1 MADRLL
7 PIRYDMANKIS
18 ILSTRPLE
26 TALLEAAK
34 AKDIHIDIVSFIDTT
49 PILTTG
55 IREEVVK
62 IIQQPA
68 AVVFTSMN
76 AVSTVAAFING
87 QKPDWEIF
95 CIGNTTRQLAAR
107 YFGDQAIH
115 TVGNNASD
123 LAEKM
128 ITHKT
133 IKQVVF
139 FCGDQRREELPGKL
153 RQNGITVQEVI
164 VYHTISKPHKIDK
177 AYDGIL
183 FFSPSAV
190 QSFFYANTVLPTT
203 LLFAIGQTTADAIKS
218 FTGNTIIES
227 ERPGKE
233 DLVKKMFEFFKK

>member
-1 MADRLL
+1 M
-7 PIRYDMANKIS
+7 
-18 ILSTRPLE
+18 E

-34 AKDIHIDIVSFIDTT
+34 AKDIHIDIISFIDTT

-55 IREEVVK
+55 IRDEIGK
-62 IIQQPA
+62 ITKQPA
-68 AVVFTSMN
+68 SVVFTSMN
-76 AVSTVAAFING
+76 AVSSVAAYING

-95 CIGNTTRQLAAR
+95 CIGNTTRQLAAKH
-107 YFGDQAIH
+107 FGEQAIR
-115 TVGNNASD
+115 TVGNNATD

-128 ITHKT
+128 ITDKT
-133 IKQVVF
+133 VKQVVF
-139 FCGDQRREELPGKL
+139 FCGDQRRQELPGKL

-164 VYHTISKPHKIDK
+164 VYHTINTPHKIDK

-190 QSFFYANTVLPTT
+190 QSFFYANAVLPTT
-203 LLFAIGQTTADAIKS
+203 ILFAIGQTTADAIKT
-218 FTGNTIIES
+218 FTDNTIIES

>member
-1 MADRLL
+1 M
-7 PIRYDMANKIS
+7 
-18 ILSTRPLE
+18 E

-55 IREEVVK
+55 IREEIGK
-62 IIQQPA
+62 ITKQPA

-76 AVSTVAAFING
+76 AVNTVATYING

-95 CIGNTTRQLAAR
+95 CIGNTTRQLAAK
-107 YFGDQAIH
+107 YFGEQHIH

-123 LAEKM
+123 LADKM
-128 ITHKT
+128 ITSKS

-164 VYHTISKPHKIDK
+164 VYHTISTPHKIDK
-177 AYDGIL
+177 AYNGIL

-190 QSFFYANTVLPTT
+190 QSFFYANIILPSTI
-203 LLFAIGQTTADAIKS
+203 LFAIGQTTADAIKT
-218 FTGNTIIES
+218 FTDNTIIES
-227 ERPGKE
+227 EKPGKE